1 MPSNPTVMIESYNL
15 PADIRSWRNVD
26 LPSEVEDPFSFR
38 PLGRADGLCGSG
50 LQCFCCSAYRIFEF
64 SISCLP
70 SDELEQLP
78 FLSFHL
84 HSFQGSNHKEVG
96 GEQGDVSVV
105 IRAATVIHTSAESV
119 RLTHGLSRSVVHHKV
134 EPGHHK
140 RPSSLPA
147 VKLFS
152 RHEVLKVLVISPDF
166 YLVRCSF

>member
-1 MPSNPTVMIESYNL
+1 MDFAE
-15 PADIRSWRNVD
+15 VD
-26 LPSEVEDPFSFR
+26 FNALATLLTS
-38 PLGRADGLCGSG
+38 
-50 LQCFCCSAYRIFEF
+50 YRILQF
-64 SISCLP
+64 SVSRLL
-70 SDELEQLP
+70 SDKLQQLP

-105 IRAATVIHTSAESV
+105 IRAATVIRTSAENV

-140 RPSSLPA
+140 RPLSLPA

-152 RHEVLKVLVISPDF
+152 
-166 YLVRCSF
+166 